1 MSVCTY
7 LTTVYAVQVEKARER
22 VDVAKNADMFAAT
35 LTEYCV
41 RIITLAGDPDTTAWQ
56 PCVSAVKATLTEQLK
71 GTRFEFTARL
81 DRDAT
86 TKEANAQA
94 VLTARADAEMVD
106 ANRPIEEI
114 IAEKVDTAV
123 VTKLAS
129 LAKESKEP
137 EKKKQRP
144 APAASTSTQTTNTK
158 PKQKVA
164 KASSSKDS
172 SKPLKQTKLDLQKKE
187 KPAQEKKKGTSG
199 KHASG
204 NDAGEKSKKDSVS
217 KGKSSGKAK
226 APAKAADPETTGE
239 SDNDDSD

>member
-1 MSVCTY
+1 MSVWWKPLLPPRKILPPLTRPTSTY

-35 LTEYCV
+35 LTENC
-41 RIITLAGDPDTTAWQ
+41 AP
-56 PCVSAVKATLTEQLK
+56 VSS
-71 GTRFEFTARL
+71 FTARL

-86 TKEANAQA
+86 TKEADAQA

-114 IAEKVDTAV
+114 IAEKVNTAV
-123 VTKLAS
+123 VTKFGCLTSLPLLLAS
-129 LAKESKEP
+129 LAKESTEP

-144 APAASTSTQTTNTK
+144 APAASNSKQTTNTK
-158 PKQKVA
+158 PKQKAA

-187 KPAQEKKKGTSG
+187 KPVLEKKKGTSG

-226 APAKAADPETTGE
+226 ATAKAADPETTGE